1 MMDLFSDGKDVLYRV
16 KIKYEEENLRT
27 VLLGWVWWG
36 LSRPT
41 TDFERYLATPTRVK
55 NVEQAKVAILKF
67 FGENAR
73 RNQQKKKRQVLRGS

>member
-55 NVEQAKVAILKF
+55 NVEQAKVAILWRDQ
-67 FGENAR
+67 N
-73 RNQQKKKRQVLRGS
+73 

>member
-55 NVEQAKVAILKF
+55 KAAQVAILW
-67 FGENAR
+67 R
-73 RNQQKKKRQVLRGS
+73 DRKKHQPYLQLPTHH